1 MLGINIESLIK
12 IDASLPL
19 PINIQIKEQIKLL
32 ISNEVLS
39 PGDGLPST
47 NQLADHLDINRNT
60 IQWVYSQ
67 LKDEGLLII
76 QKGRGTRIANEANI
90 EEFKRNNPYYPF
102 VQEMMI
108 RSSEASYPPENLLLA
123 GFAYLQLYGQSVN
136 VHPTYLFIECKVQS
150 CYFYL
155 DEIVKH
161 TTAEILTIDIDA
173 PEQELYASIKRA
185 DIIVTTAERSDRV
198 RNLNGAAGK
207 TIITVGDPNDVSL
220 LLRLM
225 QP

>member
-1 MLGINIESLIK
+1 MNIKIESLIN
-12 IDASLPL
+12 IDQQSPL

-39 PGDGLPST
+39 PGDDLPST
-47 NQLADHLDINRNT
+47 NQLADHLAINRNT

-67 LKDEGLLII
+67 LKDDGLLIM
-76 QKGRGTRIANEANI
+76 QKGRGTRIADEANI

-102 VQEMMI
+102 VQEMMT
-108 RSSEASYPPENLLLA
+108 RSSEASYHPENLLLA
-123 GFAYLQLYGQSVN
+123 GFAYLQLYGKSIKT
-136 VHPTYLFIECKVQS
+136 HPTYLFIECKVQS

-161 TTAEILTIDIDA
+161 TSAEILSIDIDA
-173 PEQELYASIKRA
+173 PESELLASVKQA
-185 DIIVTTAERSDRV
+185 DVIVTTTERSDRV
-198 RNLNGAAGK
+198 RNLLGAAGK

-220 LLRLM
+220 LLRLI